1 MIPAGAINCS
11 SMSAVAAAPT
21 KFETSSPSVLN
32 AIRNGLLAAERRN
45 KNVFKW
51 TIPGLFFFYFVFS
64 YEDQEIYDFCLTF
77 EPQILNGPL
86 YNSKAK
92 RGLCPLMIS

>member
-45 KNVFKW
+45 KNVF
-51 TIPGLFFFYFVFS
+51 
-64 YEDQEIYDFCLTF
+64 
-77 EPQILNGPL
+77 NGPFPASFSFISSFHMKIKK
-86 YNSKAK
+86 YMIFASHSSP
-92 RGLCPLMIS
+92 RYLMGPYITVRPREAFVR